1 MPHQKK
7 GQNYSERMRS
17 TLGQLIHNS
26 PFHALLILVGL
37 LFVGG
42 SLASLV
48 GFVAIHLFLGLPV
61 LTQPDL
67 LQDLSNPA
75 VAPAL
80 RLLQTLSGLGM
91 LVVPPLVWL
100 KLKGDEPIVPKLP
113 WRQPLLISIALMPVA
128 LPLVNRLATLNG
140 AMELPWP
147 ALQAWLETREQ
158 SAAHY
163 TELFLQMDNVGLL
176 ALNLIMIAL
185 LPALGEE
192 LIFRR
197 IVQPMILQRTGHQHL
212 AVWLTA
218 AVFSAI
224 HFQFFGFVPRM
235 ILGAGLG
242 YLYLYSGN
250 IVYPIIAHFMN
261 NGLAVMMAYFEQR
274 GWGRENMSQMGAN
287 NNLEA
292 LFSLALLLMLLY
304 LFAQWHRVHK
314 AKA

>member
-1 MPHQKK
+1 MKPLR
-7 GQNYSERMRS
+7 Y
-17 TLGQLIHNS
+17 LIQNS
-26 PFHALLILVGL
+26 PFHALLLLVGL

-48 GFVAIHLFLGLPV
+48 GFVTIHLFMGLPV

-100 KLKGDEPIVPKLP
+100 KLKGDESIVPELP

-158 SAAHY
+158 SASQF
-163 TELFLQMDNVGLL
+163 TDLFLKMDHAGIL
-176 ALNLIMIAL
+176 ALNLVMIAL
-185 LPALGEE
+185 LPAVGEE

-197 IVQPMILQRTGHQHL
+197 IMQPIILNRTGSAHV
-212 AVWLTA
+212 AVWVTA

-235 ILGAGLG
+235 VLGAGLG

-250 IVYPIIAHFMN
+250 IVYPMAAHFMN
-261 NGLAVMMAYFEQR
+261 NGMAVVMAYFEQR
-274 GWGRENMSQMGAN
+274 GWGRENMSQIGAN
-287 NNLEA
+287 NTTEA
-292 LFSLALLLMLLY
+292 LFSLGLFAMLVY
-304 LFAQWHRVHK
+304 LFAQWHRVQE
-314 AKA
+314 AKG